1 MKKLLVFML
10 LVCVL
15 ILLVRCQ
22 EKKVDSPGERL
33 AKSYCAS
40 CHLLPAPQD
49 LNREIWATEV
59 LPQMAAFYGLYGNKS
74 RADYLGS
81 SQEAPFLGKVYPEA
95 PQLELAVWDTI
106 FNYYVEQSPGRLSP
120 PDSPPI
126 LFEMKQF
133 QSKVIRDGSEEAFP
147 SLATSVAVDESTGEV
162 VVASLLAK
170 DGGQRRFTDQQ
181 VSSKEG
187 FIGIQPSLRP
197 ALEGRL
203 TMGSLIPSDV
213 PRGTFVASGDTL
225 KELLRPLDFLYWD
238 GNQDGNEELI
248 IAEYGNMTGQL
259 SSYDRGK
266 KTVLSPTPGALRLRV
281 ADLDKD
287 GYKDLL
293 VLFAQG
299 DERIEVWYSRPGK
312 PERKLLYR
320 FPPSYGSSDLQVA
333 DVDGDG
339 DLDLIH
345 SCGDNYD
352 YQPIPKPYHG
362 IRILRNNGEEN
373 FSEAWFYHMDGAYGT
388 EVDDFDGD
396 GDQDIAAI
404 AYFIPPAKRAL
415 NSFVYLEQT
424 DQLEFKAQG
433 FEKQPG
439 LHYIC
444 LDKGDVDGDGDQD
457 LVIGNFSG
465 YLPDGMPNT
474 RRSGKGEV
482 VYVWLENVGK

>member
-1 MKKLLVFML
+1 
-10 LVCVL
+10 
-15 ILLVRCQ
+15 
-22 EKKVDSPGERL
+22 
-33 AKSYCAS
+33 
-40 CHLLPAPQD
+40 
-49 LNREIWATEV
+49 
-59 LPQMAAFYGLYGNKS
+59 MAAFYGLYGNKS

-81 SQEAPFLGKVYPEA
+81 SQEAPFLAEVYPEA
-95 PQLELAVWDTI
+95 PLLDAAVWDTL
-106 FNYYVEQSPGRLSP
+106 FNYYLEQSSDRLQEPASP
-120 PDSPPI
+120 PT
-126 LFEMKQF
+126 LFEVKQF
-133 QSKVIRDGSEEAFP
+133 QQKLILDNGKEALP
-147 SLATSVAVDESTGEV
+147 SLATSIAVDEATGEV

-170 DGGQRRFTDQQ
+170 NGGQRRFLDQR
-181 VSSKEG
+181 VTSKED
-187 FIGIQPSLRP
+187 FVGIQPSLRP
-197 ALEGRL
+197 NLDGRL

-213 PRGTFVASGDTL
+213 PRGTLVANGDTL
-225 KELLRPLDFLYWD
+225 KGLLRPLDFLYWD
-238 GNQDGNEELI
+238 GNQDGNDELI

-259 SSYDRGK
+259 SSYYKGK
-266 KTVLSPTPGALRLRV
+266 KTPLSPTPGALRLRL
-281 ADLDKD
+281 ADLDED
-287 GYKDLL
+287 GHEDLL

-299 DERIEVWYSRPGK
+299 DERIEVWYSRAGK
-312 PERKLLYR
+312 PERTLLYR
-320 FPPSYGSSDLQVA
+320 FPPSYGSSDLQIA

-345 SCGDNYD
+345 SSGDNYD

-362 IRILRNNGEEN
+362 IRILLNDGQEN
-373 FSEAWFYHMDGAYGT
+373 FSEAWFYHLDGAYGI

-444 LDKGDVDGDGDQD
+444 LDKGDLDGDGDQD
-457 LVIGNFSG
+457 LVIGNFSA

-482 VYVWLENVGK
+482 VYVLLENVAQ